1 MKIFLGSYLENSY
14 LCTVIKKTGNM
25 TRQEI
30 LDALMRCASL
40 EINENGDAEHI
51 GSIARSWTFYLNHIK
66 SEIKSW
72 DYYSSYQAYYDRCKA
87 ELESLPWNVVDNPR
101 NPKDD
106 EYPSED
112 GTYITMLDCNEH
124 EVLTNDFRN
133 GFWTL
138 YHKTHISFQRNNKE
152 KT

>member
-1 MKIFLGSYLENSY
+1 
-14 LCTVIKKTGNM
+14 M

-51 GSIARSWTFYLNHIK
+51 GSIARSWN
-66 SEIKSW
+66 SELDPASIYF
-72 DYYSSYQAYYDRCKA
+72 DHYDRCKA
-87 ELESLPWNVVDNPR
+87 ELESLPWNVVADPR
-101 NPKDD
+101 NPKDG

-138 YHKTHISFQRNNKE
+138 YNNTHIKWWMKLPE
-152 KT
+152 K

>member
-1 MKIFLGSYLENSY
+1 
-14 LCTVIKKTGNM
+14 M

-30 LDALMRCASL
+30 LDTLRRCASL
-40 EINENGDAEHI
+40 EINENGDAENI
-51 GSIARSWTFYLNHIK
+51 GSIAISWNPALI
-66 SEIKSW
+66 
-72 DYYSSYQAYYDRCKA
+72 YSDHYNRCKA

-101 NPKDD
+101 NPKDG

-124 EVLTNDFRN
+124 EVLTNDFMN

-138 YHKTHISFQRNNKE
+138 YHRTHIKWWMKLPE
-152 KT
+152 K